1 VDPVRPVLLAAL
13 VLAAGCERFRANAC
27 YAGPL
32 VLGDV
37 VELALIERL
46 DRPDLFD
53 LASCSGLDSLAPGTY
68 RFAVESLGTQAGSA
82 ACYVHGVRPLDSI
95 GDVVPSARTLHAVH
109 GPVSTAIPY
118 CDGYWKL
125 MTFVDSDQVG
135 FTVPFDVPYVPGEP
149 PPLTVRRSIEG
160 YECHGGP
167 PIYCADTWAAEIRL
181 VSRGTGDVPSP
192 DGG

>member
-1 VDPVRPVLLAAL
+1 MRRVAVLVAVIA
-13 VLAAGCERFRANAC
+13 VSGCERFGAGYC
-27 YAGPL
+27 YEGPL

-37 VELALIERL
+37 VELDLVERL
-46 DRPDLFD
+46 DRPDLFGD
-53 LASCSGLDSLAPGTY
+53 PSCEGLDSLGLGSH
-68 RFAVESLGTQAGSA
+68 RFAVESFGPQSGCTI
-82 ACYVHGVRPLDSI
+82 HGIRPLDPI
-95 GDVVPSARTLHAVH
+95 GDLMLPERPVYPVL
-109 GPVSTAIPY
+109 GPVSAAIPY

-135 FTVPFDVPYVPGEP
+135 FVVPFDVPYVPGEP
-149 PPLTVRRSIEG
+149 PVLMVRRSIEG

-181 VSRGTGDVPSP
+181 LSRGTGDVPTP